1 LDFFDVSNHFSNHFR
16 FLKVVDKFNYLY
28 VSSYVSQGG
37 KIFLILHNGKSEDA
51 VRAFFV
57 ETHELYV
64 RYLMNP
70 FTQADA
76 PIISPH
82 FNANVRNLAKKMLL

>member
-1 LDFFDVSNHFSNHFR
+1 M
-16 FLKVVDKFNYLY
+16 
-28 VSSYVSQGG
+28 SQGG
-37 KIFLILHNGKSEDA
+37 KIFLLLHNGKSEDA

-70 FTQADA
+70 FALADS

-82 FNANVRNLAKKMLL
+82 FNASVRNLAKKILL

>member
-1 LDFFDVSNHFSNHFR
+1 M
-16 FLKVVDKFNYLY
+16 VDKFNYLY

-51 VRAFFV
+51 IRAFFV

-70 FTQADA
+70 FAGVDT

-82 FNANVRNLAKKMLL
+82 FNATVRALAKRLLL